1 MPTVDEV
8 LNDAEVVDSVCVIDS
23 ITRVINIPS
32 EYEELGVE
40 SDEKVLRVP
49 FTCPKIVGDNIDL
62 SNLDL
67 FINYRNANDELGLYL
82 VDDVQ
87 VVDDK
92 ITFSWLLSRNVT
104 KYQGTVDYIV
114 CAKKSDNGDLTN
126 EWNTKIAS
134 GTVAEGLE
142 ANRVIVEESADVI
155 EQILASIKTSLITL
169 DVTTKKASMTRSEIL
184 AMEAKGYRTAIKFLP
199 NGPMAER
206 MSTSLDTDTSV
217 AFVCS
222 IRPIYTYVIGSHA
235 EMNTVYLIDNDGNY
249 TTYDYQ
255 LGNNRNWVTKDGMFY
270 PEQNGF
276 KDQSEGFFFSTETFK
291 DIPYLTHKDK
301 LYQYIGLTRQDATIA
316 PCITFRRISNGFN
329 GAIIRDG
336 MISDGTIPD
345 ILWMSIGEYD
355 SKNKCYPVHEAFS
368 HSDELIL
375 ITTVDNYDFYT
386 TPPKSLTFN
395 TIYGPLHYRDVQDA
409 LTNRKRIRLLIY
421 VGSDNP
427 DASIRYSSK
436 APIELVGVCSRD
448 FSASYY
454 PDAYS
459 ISFFG
464 VVNGDGINP
473 TFASLYL
480 HMSRIQYN
488 PNEVGAAV
496 YRSNN
501 NESVSWPYYQIRSMQ
516 FSEVSKTL
524 FVPTTAKANQIIAVD
539 TVNSNG
545 IVTKTKAVDMP
556 VEPFVVT
563 FSLDTE
569 SDHPVTCNKT
579 FAEISNA
586 IVAGKYVIGIGDESF
601 RSNSDT
607 PFTHFFLN
615 SFSPQGA
622 GSGSGYASFMCI
634 GNTSLSATPSYF
646 DTFRLV
652 LHSNNNVSY
661 ISNSIPTMTDYSP
674 FKSNPLSLTGVTA
687 GQIAKISKVDSSG
700 NPTKWEAAD
709 LPSGDQTEYIEVTAQ
724 RTPNESEQRWEY
736 DVTSQ
741 KYGDAT
747 KHEDVMVKIREL
759 LLAGKKVAAKLTVID
774 EDNTFDSSY
783 VLPFVKFAS
792 AFNNTLQEQTS
803 TYGAYYYFAGE
814 NLMWCI
820 AVMGGSAQGVNSISE
835 VAVSEDRLMAV
846 LYNDSDPE
854 SVISII
860 GQIFANMP
868 INSITSASV
877 GQILKVSEVDSDG
890 KPTAYEPVDM
900 PSGGSGSSGSSF
912 VVTVTYNNGTF
923 ASDKTFAEIEAA
935 VKAGSLV
942 RCHYIDDYID
952 LWCIANNSAKFV
964 VADTY
969 IKEGSE
975 ENAKYTHFMWT
986 LNIPATGEI
995 TLDKTQLTVM
1005 DKATIE
1011 EYYVKKTDLPTVP
1024 TTDSELSTTSTNPVQ
1039 NKIIK
1044 AELDKKLESIP
1055 VDGTTIK
1062 LNDQGQLTLAL
1073 SNANGV
1079 NF

>member
-23 ITRVINIPS
+23 VTRVINIPS

-169 DVTTKKASMTRSEIL
+169 DSATKKASMTRPEIL

-206 MSTSLDTDTSV
+206 MSTGLDTDTSV

-291 DIPYLTHKDK
+291 DIPYLTHKNK
-301 LYQYIGLTRQDATIA
+301 LYQYIGLSRQDATIA

-329 GAIIRDG
+329 GTIIRDG

-375 ITTVDNYDFYT
+375 ITTVENYNFYT

-436 APIELVGVCSRD
+436 APIELVGVCSRE

-464 VVNGDGINP
+464 VVNADDINP
-473 TFASLYL
+473 TFALLYL

-488 PNEVGAAV
+488 PDEVGAAV

-501 NESVSWPYYQIRSMQ
+501 NESTGWPYYQIRSMQ

-524 FVPTTAKANQIIAVD
+524 FVPTTAKANQMIAVD
-539 TVNSNG
+539 TVSSNG

-563 FSLDTE
+563 FSYNSENTDNPF
-569 SDHPVTCNKT
+569 SCDKT

-586 IVAGKYVIGIGDESF
+586 VLAEKYVVGVGDKNF
-601 RSNSDT
+601 RMQFGN
-607 PFTHFFLN
+607 PFTHFFLDTFFAPGEN
-615 SFSPQGA
+615 FDK
-622 GSGSGYASFMCI
+622 GYASFMCI
-634 GNTSLSATPSYF
+634 SEPTMSVDSTAPYGF
-646 DTFRLV
+646 DVTILKLNSDNKV
-652 LHSNNNVSY
+652 VY
-661 ISNSIPTMTDYSP
+661 AGTSIPGHNDYNA
-674 FKSNPLSLTGVTA
+674 FKSNPLSLTGASA
-687 GQIAKISKVDSSG
+687 GQIVKISAVDDNG
-700 NPTKWEAAD
+700 APTTWEAED
-709 LPSGDQTEYIEVTAQ
+709 LLIDDQTEYIEVEATETKDIGTGA
-724 RTPNESEQRWEY
+724 TTY
-736 DVTSQ
+736 AVASQ
-741 KYGDAT
+741 KYGNIMSIN
-747 KHEDVMVKIREL
+747 DVMVKIREL
-759 LLAGKKVAAKLTVID
+759 LLAGKKVAAKVTVQ
-774 EDNTFDSSY
+774 NGSSQY
-783 VLPFVKFAS
+783 VGELVLPFSSFES
-792 AFNNTLQEQTS
+792 SFNHTLEAQVS
-803 TYGAYYYFAGE
+803 TYGAHYYFSSGYMVWHIYCRAGDTSYGSELE
-814 NLMWCI
+814 NEFNLYQ
-820 AVMGGSAQGVNSISE
+820 ATLSAYLFGE
-835 VAVSEDRLMAV
+835 SEDSLN
-846 LYNDSDPE
+846 YNLNQ
-854 SVISII
+854 VIMNLPPHNVA
-860 GQIFANMP
+860 G
-868 INSITSASV
+868 ASV

-890 KPTAYEPVDM
+890 KPTAYTPV
-900 PSGGSGSSGSSF
+900 
-912 VVTVTYNNGTF
+912 N
-923 ASDKTFAEIEAA
+923 
-935 VKAGSLV
+935 
-942 RCHYIDDYID
+942 
-952 LWCIANNSAKFV
+952 
-964 VADTY
+964 
-969 IKEGSE
+969 
-975 ENAKYTHFMWT
+975 
-986 LNIPATGEI
+986 
-995 TLDKTQLTVM
+995 
-1005 DKATIE
+1005 
-1011 EYYVKKTDLPTVP
+1011 LPTVP
-1024 TTDSELSTTSTNPVQ
+1024 TTDSELSATSTNPVQ